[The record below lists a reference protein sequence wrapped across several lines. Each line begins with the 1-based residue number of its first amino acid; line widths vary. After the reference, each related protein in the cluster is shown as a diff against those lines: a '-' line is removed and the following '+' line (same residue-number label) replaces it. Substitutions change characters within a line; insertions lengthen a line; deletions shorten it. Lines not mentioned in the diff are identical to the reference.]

1 MKCKNVFSFG
11 NLHIQN
17 GIVFAVRLLIAGL
30 LCFLWIFLKGRI
42 PVQFSGY
49 IKLIQCVFILWMIYS
64 LYEYALSW
72 IFPRIRSLA
81 FEQDKIII
89 NDKDT
94 YTYTKDAFLSSHIFR
109 FTPIDLNLFL
119 NVRDEAEGRNRIYFF
134 GNVIWSPESA
144 KRKEVKEKIVSF
156 ENKLFEKFA
165 YAYLCEDA
173 TEDNTLIN
181 VDIKRINKE
190 HLIEALTLYIPA
202 SVLMT
207 AAMINVL
214 VRPLFF
220 FLFAISAAI
229 FAVAIL
235 NGIRFR
241 KNSRVFI
248 NNCEV
253 TRTGI
258 RIDSDLY
265 SISKDL
271 SVTYLS
277 RDKETKEL
285 KINDKGSYLTLTDG
299 KNSKRYWLG
308 YDHLY
313 RREQVLIRF
322 VLDNIVKYV
331 KSQQDCQ

>member
-42 PVQFSGY
+42 PEQYFGY
-49 IKLIQCVFILWMIYS
+49 IKLIQCIFILWMIYS
-64 LYEYALSW
+64 LYEYVLSW
-72 IFPRIRSLA
+72 IFPRIRSIA

-89 NDKDT
+89 NEKDT
-94 YTYTKDAFLSSHIFR
+94 YTYTKDAFLSTRIFK
-109 FTPIDLNLFL
+109 FTPIDLDLFL
-119 NVRDEAEGRNRIYFF
+119 NIRDEAEGKNRIYFF

-144 KRKEVKEKIVSF
+144 KRKEVKDKMISF
-156 ENKLFEKFA
+156 ETKLFEKFA

-173 TEDNTLIN
+173 SEDNTLIN

-190 HLIEALTLYIPA
+190 HLIEALILYIPA

-220 FLFAISAAI
+220 FLFTISAAL
-229 FAVAIL
+229 FAVAVL

-248 NNCEV
+248 NTCEV

-265 SISKDL
+265 SINKDL
-271 SVTYLS
+271 AVKYLS
-277 RDKETKEL
+277 REKDSKEL
-285 KINDKGSYLTLTDG
+285 KFNDKGSFLILKDG
-299 KNSKRYWLG
+299 KDSRRYWLG

-331 KSQQDCQ
+331 KSQQDSQ